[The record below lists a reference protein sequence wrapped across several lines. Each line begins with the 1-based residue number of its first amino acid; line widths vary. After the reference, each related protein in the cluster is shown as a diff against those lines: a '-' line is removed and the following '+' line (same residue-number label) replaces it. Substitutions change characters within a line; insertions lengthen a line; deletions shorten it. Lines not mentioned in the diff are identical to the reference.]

1 MQFFRETSQFFDAV
15 LFPAQLN
22 EIGPAFEQFSG
33 DGLGSRGRDIPE
45 IEDGVKLGTVERI
58 HRAQSVSRPFDGRN
72 SKVSEFMIRSTN
84 PVS

>member
-22 EIGPAFEQFSG
+22 EIGPAFEQFFG
-33 DGLGSRGRDIPE
+33 DGLGSRERDIPE
-45 IEDGVKLGTVERI
+45 IEDGVKLCTVERI
-58 HRAQSVSRPFDGRN
+58 HRAQSVNRPFEGRSSN
-72 SKVSEFMIRSTN
+72 VSEFIVRSTN